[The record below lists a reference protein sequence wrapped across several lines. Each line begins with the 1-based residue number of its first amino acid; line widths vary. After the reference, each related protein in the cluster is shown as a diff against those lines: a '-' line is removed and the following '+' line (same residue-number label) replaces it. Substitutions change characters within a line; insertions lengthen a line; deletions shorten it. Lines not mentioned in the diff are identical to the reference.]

1 VRGCGET
8 IMALRVF
15 RVDSPMQQMVDSGL
29 VQGTTSAMTPI
40 GLAYLR
46 MPRALS
52 SSTSPQVLIPRWS
65 QRVPRVLVLILASLS
80 S

>member
-1 VRGCGET
+1 
-8 IMALRVF
+8 MALRVF

-40 GLAYLR
+40 GLANLR
-46 MPRALS
+46 MPRAWS
-52 SSTSPQVLIPRWS
+52 SSTRSQVFTPRLS
-65 QRVPRVLVLILASLS
+65 QRVPRVLLLILATLS